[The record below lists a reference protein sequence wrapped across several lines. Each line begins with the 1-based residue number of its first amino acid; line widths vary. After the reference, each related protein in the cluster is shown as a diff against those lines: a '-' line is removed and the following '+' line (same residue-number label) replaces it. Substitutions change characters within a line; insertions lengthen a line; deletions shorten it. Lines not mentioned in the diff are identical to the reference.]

1 MSSLSQPQP
10 QPKHLQ
16 RKLPDVI
23 TAVSE
28 NETKSS
34 EDIVNHIGEKAKGE
48 EAVKKS
54 EAVREETE
62 NKSEVFL
69 CKSDIKGE
77 RSPVITPTTTVPAP
91 QYAINKKQSG
101 GVNHETQG
109 TQSQILRQSSTLNLS
124 LSEVNPAERR
134 TVIVND
140 VVSNGDR
147 NHNQPCNMN
156 VILNTI
162 ALNGLD
168 KVRLDQKVKLSILSY
183 FLLHYLPFYI

>member
-48 EAVKKS
+48 EAAKKS

-69 CKSDIKGE
+69 YKSDIKGE
-77 RSPVITPTTTVPAP
+77 RSCVISGGGVRSQHETILNNNKQNHPPQFKHKQIEFNIPAPVIKSNHKQHKILLPQTVPPALP
-91 QYAINKKQSG
+91 PPKQFIQDQHQPP
-101 GVNHETQG
+101 NQ
-109 TQSQILRQSSTLNLS
+109 
-124 LSEVNPAERR
+124 
-134 TVIVND
+134 TVISRATN
-140 VVSNGDR
+140 
-147 NHNQPCNMN
+147 NHLHSCSINI
-156 VILNTI
+156 ILNTI
-162 ALNGLD
+162 AANGLD
-168 KVRLDQKVKLSILSY
+168 KV
-183 FLLHYLPFYI
+183 